1 MRKVADTCCRP
12 SVLIETTGLLTIIH
26 KMPKRTILHLWVE
39 SDGICQ
45 SECTT

>member
-1 MRKVADTCCRP
+1 MRKVADTSFRP
-12 SVLIETTGLLTIIH
+12 SVLKPLDSLLTIIY

-39 SDGICQ
+39 SNGICQ